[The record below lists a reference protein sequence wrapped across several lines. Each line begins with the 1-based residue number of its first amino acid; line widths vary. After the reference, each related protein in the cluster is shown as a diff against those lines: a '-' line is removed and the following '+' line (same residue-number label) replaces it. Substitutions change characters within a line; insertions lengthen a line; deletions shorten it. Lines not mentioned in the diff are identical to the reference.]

1 MKKHNA
7 LTAERVR
14 GVPPAMIQDLATGV
28 EEPIDIARRYGYTD
42 QEWDELK
49 DDKWLNREVNFAIA
63 ERSKSGK
70 TFTTKAKLMSE
81 MLLENVY
88 ECALGDNVPAKDKAA
103 VLTVLAKLG
112 NLEPE
117 KKQQTEAGPGFSI
130 TITVPEYREEETA
143 KAEEV
148 EKPQEDVVIDIPF
161 KEK

>member
-7 LTAERVR
+7 LTAERLR
-14 GVPPAMIQDLATGV
+14 SVPPAMIQDLATGV

-42 QEWDELK
+42 AEWEELEK
-49 DDKWLNREVNFAIA
+49 DKWLNREVDFAIA
-63 ERSKSGK
+63 ERAKSGK
-70 TFTTKAKLMSE
+70 TFTTKAKMMSE

-117 KKQQTEAGPGFSI
+117 KKQQTETGPGFSI
-130 TITVPEYREEETA
+130 TITVPEFREEETA
-143 KAEEV
+143 KAEAV
-148 EKPQEDVVIDIPF
+148 EEAPQDVVIDIPF